1 MCFDMVEHS
10 FLCTGKNDNCGYVIT
25 DSKFSP
31 SCDLRHLA
39 MNRAIVTAGHTK
51 TAESA
56 ALILKEGGNAF
67 DAAIAALYTACI
79 VEPALAS
86 LGGGGFLMAFP
97 EQGKPVLLDFFTQT
111 PSRHKSAKDIDAH
124 SFLCDFGSTQQEFV
138 IGPGTSAVPGCV
150 KGIFET
156 AERFS
161 TMPMKELIQPALA
174 VSDEGI
180 LITEMQAHIINIL
193 TPIYMSESARPIFE
207 SKLEPGTPVGSGEK
221 IRFPDYADLL
231 HSLTAESVD
240 LFYRGEVA
248 QAVDGI
254 GRARWRNYLSG
265 YGRLSNRIANAASNR
280 LSQLH
285 AAHKPAAIVRRISDL
300 GWTRPTGKPAC
311 RAKRLWFV
319 RTSECPAQQSEIVQ
333 RTQRRGTEPRG
344 VAPQL
349 INAYRSSI
357 GEYRQSHRG
366 TTHISIIDRHRN
378 AVSVSVSNGEGCG
391 TIIPGTS
398 VMLNNMLGEDD
409 VNPDGLDNWPL
420 NERLSSMMSPT
431 VAVGR
436 DDSLIAA
443 GSGGSNRIPA
453 VIQQVLIN
461 LIDFGMSV
469 ENAVRAPRV
478 HYHRGVTYAEDL
490 FDAAD
495 LDSVL
500 AGFDDA
506 VRFPDRDVF
515 FGGVHAAK
523 VMGDRVEGF
532 GDERRAGVALIV

>member
-231 HSLTAESVD
+231 HSLAAEGVD

-254 GRARWRNYLSG
+254 AGRGGVITYQDMVDYQIELRTPLQIDYRNYTLLTNPPPSSGGFLISVGLGQLENRRVAQNGFGSFEHLNALLNNLKLCNELSEG
-265 YGRLSNRIANAASNR
+265 GPN
-280 LSQLH
+280 
-285 AAHKPAAIVRRISDL
+285 P
-300 GWTRPTGKPAC
+300 
-311 RAKRLWFV
+311 
-319 RTSECPAQQSEIVQ
+319 
-333 RTQRRGTEPRG
+333 G

-478 HYHRGVTYAEDL
+478 HYHRGVAYAEDL